1 MSGRCRALKIEL
13 VRIDQTIVTIL
24 LLLSPSF
31 SVAGEYNDYCRPT
44 IGDIVFRRGHGPWT
58 QYFINCSSREKRFS
72 HVGIVVSNS
81 TEVIVA
87 HAEANDWSGV
97 GQVYLQTLNGFWS
110 ESLEQAVFRY
120 DGTVSD
126 RERIARESEK
136 MLGVPF
142 DCLFDMS
149 DTNRLYCTE
158 FVRLAVNRALKQ
170 DLIGHTLV
178 CGRPVVAIDDIY
190 RKKFIRVYDSK
201 RELERK

>member
-1 MSGRCRALKIEL
+1 MRFVKAIGCLIVMHL
-13 VRIDQTIVTIL
+13 PTIMWAADVFL
-24 LLLSPSF
+24 HQSYK
-31 SVAGEYNDYCRPT
+31 AN
-44 IGDIVFRRGHGPWT
+44 IGDIVFRRGQGPWT

-72 HVGIVVSNS
+72 HVGVVVSNS

-97 GQVYLQTLNGFWS
+97 GQVYLQSLDGFWS
-110 ESLEQAVFRY
+110 GSLEQAVFRY
-120 DGTVSD
+120 NGTISE

-142 DCLFDMS
+142 DRQFDMS

-158 FVRLAVNRALKQ
+158 FVRLAVNRAIRQ
-170 DLIGHTLV
+170 NLIGYTLV

-190 RKKFIRVYDSK
+190 RKKFIRIFDSK
-201 RELERK
+201 RPSERK